1 MSQTMRR
8 VEGKVALVTGAAS
21 GIGRGCAVAL
31 AREGAS
37 VVVADVDRAG
47 AQETCEIIWGAG
59 GAAWPQILDVTDED
73 SWAAVIDGLRGKG
86 TGLHI
91 LVNNAALCIRAPV
104 LEMSLEAWRR
114 QNAVNL
120 DGVFLG
126 VREGLPLMSESGG
139 GSIVNISSVAGLK
152 GVAGLSGYCATKGGV
167 RLFTKAVALEC
178 AQARNGVRVNSV
190 HPGSIETPIWVKMG
204 HEGRMPEIGANAVAH
219 VMEEI
224 RAVAAEVTPLGFSG
238 EPQDVAEAV
247 LYLCSDAARFV
258 TGAELVVDGG
268 VWAG

>member
-1 MSQTMRR
+1 M
-8 VEGKVALVTGAAS
+8 
-21 GIGRGCAVAL
+21 
-31 AREGAS
+31 
-37 VVVADVDRAG
+37 VVADIDAAG
-47 AQETCEIIWGAG
+47 AEETCDLIWQTGG
-59 GAAWPQILDVTDED
+59 GAWPHTLDVTDEGGWTALID
-73 SWAAVIDGLRGKG
+73 SLRSKGKG
-86 TGLHI
+86 LHVLI
-91 LVNNAALCIRAPV
+91 NNAALCIRAPV

-126 VREGLPLMSESGG
+126 VRAALPLMAESGG
-139 GSIVNISSVAGLK
+139 GSIVNLSSVAGLK
-152 GVAGLSGYCATKGGV
+152 GIPGLSGYCATKGGV

-178 AQARNGVRVNSV
+178 AEARNGVRVNSV
-190 HPGSIETPIWVKMG
+190 HPGSIETPIWVKMIND
-204 HEGRMPEIGANAVAH
+204 GRMPDAGANTIEH
-219 VMEEI
+219 IMEQT

-247 LYLCSDAARFV
+247 VYLCSNAARFV